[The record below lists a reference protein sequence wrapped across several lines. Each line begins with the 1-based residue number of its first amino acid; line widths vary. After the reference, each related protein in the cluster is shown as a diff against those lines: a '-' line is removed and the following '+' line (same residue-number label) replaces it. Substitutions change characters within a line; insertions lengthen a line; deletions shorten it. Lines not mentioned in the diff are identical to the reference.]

1 MVAVATPRL
10 SLGRQTWNFG
20 RHYLEMCIAMCV
32 AGVPLTLATLAGL
45 SSLAGTSVRELYPA
59 LSLVVMAFTLTLPMS
74 AWMLFRG
81 MPRRPTA
88 EMATAAFLVAFL
100 LIGGVGIGIV
110 SEGAL
115 ALTVGEFCGLSCVAM
130 LGVMILR
137 LDVFTGRTGQ
147 HMAHAA

>member
-1 MVAVATPRL
+1 MLALATPRV

-32 AGVPLTLATLAGL
+32 AGVPLTLASLAGL
-45 SSLAGTSVRELYPA
+45 SSLVGTSVRELYPA
-59 LSLVVMAFTLTLPMS
+59 LSLIVMAFTITLPMS
-74 AWMLFRG
+74 AWMLLRG

-88 EMATAAFLVAFL
+88 EMATAAFVVAIL
-100 LIGGVGIGIV
+100 LIGAVGIGNA
-110 SEGAL
+110 SEDAL
-115 ALTVGEFCGLSCVAM
+115 VLTVGEFCGLSCVTM

-137 LDVFTGRTGQ
+137 LDLYTGRTGH